1 MKKNDI
7 RLYNVLFPIWFY
19 LLFPQVWLLIL
30 SVNFLVDSLVLYCS
44 ARQQGL
50 ENTRALWK
58 ERILPVWGIGL
69 LSDLIGAVL
78 IFVIYLI
85 VAAIP
90 WFAEFVNPIRFPGT
104 VLISIPGVILSGIM
118 IYFLNKNLTFRES
131 NLTSN
136 QIHKLCLHL
145 ALWTAPYTMLI
156 SLY

>member
-30 SVNFLVDSLVLYCS
+30 SVNFLVDSLVMYCS

-50 ENTRALWK
+50 ENTRVLWK

-90 WFAEFVNPIRFPGT
+90 WFAEFLNPIRFPGT
-104 VLISIPGVILSGIM
+104 ALISIPGVILSGIM
-118 IYFLNKNLTFRES
+118 IYFLNKNLTFRDS
-131 NLTSN
+131 DLTSN

>member
-30 SVNFLVDSLVLYCS
+30 SVNFLVDGLVMYCS

-50 ENTRALWK
+50 ENTRVLWK

-90 WFAEFVNPIRFPGT
+90 WFAEFLNPIRFPGT
-104 VLISIPGVILSGIM
+104 ALISIPGVILSGIM

-131 NLTSN
+131 DLTSN

>member
-30 SVNFLVDSLVLYCS
+30 SVNFLVDSLVMYCS

-50 ENTRALWK
+50 ENTRVLWK

-104 VLISIPGVILSGIM
+104 ALISIPGVILSGIM

-131 NLTSN
+131 DLTSN

>member
-1 MKKNDI
+1 MLGSQACHQ
-7 RLYNVLFPIWFY
+7 R
-19 LLFPQVWLLIL
+19 
-30 SVNFLVDSLVLYCS
+30 
-44 ARQQGL
+44 
-50 ENTRALWK
+50 
-58 ERILPVWGIGL
+58 IGL

-104 VLISIPGVILSGIM
+104 ALISIPGVILSGIM

>member
-30 SVNFLVDSLVLYCS
+30 SVNFLVDSLVMYCS

-50 ENTRALWK
+50 ENTRVLWK

-78 IFVIYLI
+78 IFVIYMI

-90 WFAEFVNPIRFPGT
+90 WFAEFANPIRFPGT
-104 VLISIPGVILSGIM
+104 ALISIPGVILSGIM

-131 NLTSN
+131 DLTSN